1 MNTYRIRITIQ
12 ARENLR
18 NIRNYIEFELL
29 APLAAKNT
37 IAEIKREIQSL
48 ETMPERIH
56 LTPEQPWH
64 DQGVHRAR
72 VRNYYIYFWIDEK
85 QKTVQIISVIYVKR
99 DQIRHLPE

>member
-37 IAEIKREIQSL
+37 IAEIK
-48 ETMPERIH
+48 
-56 LTPEQPWH
+56 
-64 DQGVHRAR
+64 
-72 VRNYYIYFWIDEK
+72 EK
-85 QKTVQIISVIYVKR
+85 YNR
-99 DQIRHLPE
+99 